1 MTEQHPDGPYGK
13 YTDVQV
19 VEKGWNGLAAADVEM
34 MRRLRATLVEQHTAT
49 TELNQKLL
57 NLNIQ
62 LRNFTVGLYFIG
74 GVQLILFIY
83 QLFIKP

>member
-1 MTEQHPDGPYGK
+1 
-13 YTDVQV
+13 
-19 VEKGWNGLAAADVEM
+19 M
-34 MRRLRATLVEQHTAT
+34 MHRLRATLVEQHTAT
-49 TELNQKLL
+49 TELNQKLP